1 MENRKEYI
9 DKMAAR
15 LKEWDNEILRM
26 EAKVISAKADVK
38 AEYHKQLME
47 LLNKKDVIQ
56 QKLQHIK
63 DASEDAWMEL
73 KSGTESSWEIMEDA
87 IKNAWL
93 KIK

>member
-15 LKEWDNEILRM
+15 LKEWDDEIIKL
-26 EAKVISAKADVK
+26 EEKVLAAKADVK

-47 LLNKKDVIQ
+47 LLNKKDAAES
-56 QKLQHIK
+56 KLKNII
-63 DASEDAWMEL
+63 DARDDVWQEL
-73 KSGTESSWEIMEDA
+73 KSGIELSWEILEDS
-87 IKNAWL
+87 IKNTWT